1 MVDGCLA
8 CEAAPMECGLLT
20 GARAVPVWFSMQ
32 PALKNADIGV
42 AMGIMGTE
50 VAKSAADVIL
60 MDDDFCSIV
69 NGIEEGRTLFD
80 NLTKTIGYTLTH
92 LVPELVA
99 VIINIVF
106 MVPAGMSTL
115 MILSIDL
122 VTEVSVARRP

>member
-1 MVDGCLA
+1 
-8 CEAAPMECGLLT
+8 
-20 GARAVPVWFSMQ
+20 
-32 PALKNADIGV
+32 
-42 AMGIMGTE
+42 MGIMGTE

-80 NLTKTIGYTLTH
+80 NLTKTIAYTLTH

-106 MVPAGMSTL
+106 MIPAGMSTL

-122 VTEVSVARRP
+122 VTEVREARTP